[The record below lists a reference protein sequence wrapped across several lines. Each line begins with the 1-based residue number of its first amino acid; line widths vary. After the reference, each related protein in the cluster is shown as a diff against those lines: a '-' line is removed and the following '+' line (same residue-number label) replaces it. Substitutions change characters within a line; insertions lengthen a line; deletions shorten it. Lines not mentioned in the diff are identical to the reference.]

1 KTEQLRHEAVWI
13 LYFARI
19 PLLGS
24 RPQRSEGSNPKVETN
39 VYYSFYKEDIKYN
52 RDPLEVSYAMWSR
65 IQKKIQ
71 LTHKTHVIAFV
82 NGEVYPQEVIWRV
95 G

>member
-1 KTEQLRHEAVWI
+1 MVVYQDRQL
-13 LYFARI
+13 
-19 PLLGS
+19 
-24 RPQRSEGSNPKVETN
+24 TN
-39 VYYSFYKEDIKYN
+39 VYYSFYKEDVKYN

-65 IQKKIQ
+65 IQRKIQ
-71 LTHKTHVIAFV
+71 LTDKTHVIAFV